1 MGLILGVAMFFGAYR
16 GVPMLL
22 AQEGSTAP
30 EAVSGSGIG
39 GEDAPVTAP
48 VSDLDKKC
56 TTELPPFFE
65 QEKKKLVTFM
75 NTHFKNAAPNSSLLP
90 VALDHLQN
98 YRNELTRKRA
108 SFLTLA
114 GLQAD
119 ALQEI
124 AYCNDLLKEQLA
136 IADEVFRTY
145 VQDTAYS
152 KRSTA
157 LSDKLRSINGKLKN
171 LNDLLGQFDGYF
183 TAFSDKLPKFTE
195 KCVQQ

>member
-1 MGLILGVAMFFGAYR
+1 MGSILGVAMFLGSYR

-30 EAVSGSGIG
+30 QAISGSGTGI
-39 GEDAPVTAP
+39 EDKPATAP
-48 VSDLDKKC
+48 TTDIDKRC

-65 QEKKKLVTFM
+65 QEKKKLITFM
-75 NTHFKNAAPNSSLLP
+75 NTHFKNGAPNSDLLP
-90 VALDHLQN
+90 VAMDHLQN
-98 YRNELTRKRA
+98 YRNELIRKRA
-108 SFLTLA
+108 SYLTLA

-124 AYCNDLLKEQLA
+124 AFCNDKLEEQLA

-157 LSDKLRSINGKLKN
+157 LSEKLRSINGKLKN

-195 KCVQQ
+195 KCIQK

>member
-1 MGLILGVAMFFGAYR
+1 MGSILGVAMFFGAYR

-30 EAVSGSGIG
+30 EAVSGSAS
-39 GEDAPVTAP
+39 GEDAPATAP

-75 NTHFKNAAPNSSLLP
+75 NTHFKNGAPNSDLLP
-90 VALDHLQN
+90 VAMQYLKK
-98 YRNELTRKRA
+98 YRGELIAKRV
-108 SFLTLA
+108 SFLA
-114 GLQAD
+114 QSGLQTD

-124 AYCNDLLKEQLA
+124 AFCNDKLEEQLA

-157 LSDKLRSINGKLKN
+157 LSEKLRSINGKLKN

-195 KCVQQ
+195 KCIQK